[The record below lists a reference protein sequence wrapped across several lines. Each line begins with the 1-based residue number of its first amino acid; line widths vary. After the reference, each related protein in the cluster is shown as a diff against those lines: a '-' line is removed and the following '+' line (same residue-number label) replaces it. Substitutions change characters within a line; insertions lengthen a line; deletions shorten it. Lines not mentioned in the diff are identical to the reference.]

1 MARAIRSVVNQT
13 YKNLEIIVVD
23 DNDGNDEYRIAT
35 QRKLKGEFGNES
47 LIYIEHSCNKGL
59 PAARNSGIQ
68 VARGEYIAFLDDDD
82 EWLPQKLEKQIALFQ
97 SLSDKYGVVSC
108 GWNLIHSVN
117 HYSKSVFPNF
127 RGDLSNRLAVNHFS
141 PPSMI
146 LVKKHFLEKVNGFD
160 EEFKWREDVELYY
173 RLSGICLFDF
183 VEECLVNYYYHAES
197 MSRNLPQKL
206 IAVDQFI
213 KKHQGTL
220 IKNKLPW
227 SEIHERK
234 GDLAAASGKLLT
246 AVQAFV
252 KAYICRPMRMQI
264 LGKLLLSFFGSSNY
278 LKIRKL

>member
-1 MARAIRSVVNQT
+1 LIRAIHSVFAQT
-13 YKNLEIIVVD
+13 YRNLEIIVVD
-23 DNDGNDEYRIAT
+23 DNDGHDEYRIAT
-35 QRKLKGEFGNES
+35 QRQLKEEFSNVP
-47 LIYIEHSCNKGL
+47 LVYIEHSNNRGL
-59 PAARNSGIQ
+59 PAARNSGIKM
-68 VARGEYIAFLDDDD
+68 AKGEFIAFLDDDD
-82 EWLPQKLEKQIALFQ
+82 EWLPKKLEMQVALFQ

-117 HYSKSVFPNF
+117 QYTKPVFPNF
-127 RGDLSNRLAVNHFS
+127 RGDLSNRLALNHFS

-146 LVKKHFLEKVNGFD
+146 LVKKHFLEMVNGFD
-160 EEFKWREDVELYY
+160 EEFKWRQDIELYY

-183 VEECLVNYYYHAES
+183 VDECLVNYYYHAES
-197 MSRNLPQKL
+197 MSRNFPQKL

-213 KKHQGTL
+213 KKHQATL
-220 IKNKLPW
+220 INNRIPW

-246 AVQAFV
+246 AVQAFI

-264 LGKLLLSFFGSSNY
+264 LGKLLLSFFGSSSY